1 MMLNTWTWAADG
13 FPALAGGLL
22 IGLSAAGLFWLLG
35 RIAGISGM
43 LGAVIFERSG
53 RALQVPALFLAG
65 LFAAGL
71 VAYQGG
77 VAAKPVIDAGMPQ
90 VLIAGLLVGFGTR
103 LGSGCTSGH
112 GVCGM
117 ARLSPRSLAATAVF
131 MAVGFVTVYFL
142 FHGAA

>member
-1 MMLNTWTWAADG
+1 MMLNTWTWVADG
-13 FPALAGGLL
+13 MPALAGGLL

-53 RALQVPALFLAG
+53 SAIQVPALFLSG
-65 LFAAGL
+65 LLAAGL

-77 VAAKPVIDAGMPQ
+77 LMAKPVIDVGMPQ
-90 VLIAGLLVGFGTR
+90 IVVAGLLVGFGTR

-117 ARLSPRSLAATAVF
+117 ARLSPRSLMATASF

-142 FHGAA
+142 FHGAH

>member
-1 MMLNTWTWAADG
+1 MMINTWTWVADG
-13 FPALAGGLL
+13 MPALAGGLL

-53 RALQVPALFLAG
+53 SAIQVPALFLSG
-65 LFAAGL
+65 LLAAGL

-77 VAAKPVIDAGMPQ
+77 LMARPVIDVGMPQ
-90 VLIAGLLVGFGTR
+90 IMIAGMLVGFGTR

-117 ARLSPRSLAATAVF
+117 ARLSPRSLTATAAF
-131 MAVGFVTVYFL
+131 MAIGFVTVYFL
-142 FHGAA
+142 FHGGA